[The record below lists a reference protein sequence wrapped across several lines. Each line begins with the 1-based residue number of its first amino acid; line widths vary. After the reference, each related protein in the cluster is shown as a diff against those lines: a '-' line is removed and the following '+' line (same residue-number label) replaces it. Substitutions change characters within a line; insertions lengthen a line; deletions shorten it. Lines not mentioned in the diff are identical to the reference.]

1 MGADALSKPLSEE
14 DDSVRLLWAMTLG
27 WRTSLN
33 GEVALPFM
41 RSGTMHVFAISGL
54 HIALI
59 VGILVQLLRMM

>member
-1 MGADALSKPLSEE
+1 M
-14 DDSVRLLWAMTLG
+14 LWAMTLG
-27 WRTSLN
+27 WRTSPN

-59 VGILVQLLRMM
+59 VGILVQLLRTMQLPRFIVGLLLIPLLWF